1 MASIDKIYGT
11 AEEFEEF
18 KDWMKKNNKD
28 ACKYLYYPDDDT
40 WETEWNDDKTHP
52 MSNFPEEID
61 IWLYKNCPLDFI
73 VERIAE
79 QYGEDWTKEQTK

>member
-11 AEEFEEF
+11 ANEFRVL
-18 KDWMKKNNKD
+18 KDWIDKNKPD
-28 ACKYLYYPDDDT
+28 AHKHLYWPDDDT
-40 WETEWNDDKTHP
+40 WETEWNDDKHHP
-52 MSNFPEEID
+52 MSNFTEEID

-79 QYGEDWTKEQTK
+79 QYGEDWVKEQTR